1 MKYVADHDIHI
12 HSHLSSC
19 SHDPEQTT
27 EVILNYAT
35 ECGYKYICLTDHFW
49 DETIPGASN
58 WYKPQN
64 FAHISESLPLPQND
78 KVKFFFGCEAEMDQ
92 YLTIG
97 VSKEVMDK
105 LDFFIVPITHLHMS
119 GFTRPAEDNTN
130 ELRVE
135 HFIKRF
141 NALLDY
147 DLPAHKVGIAHLT
160 CPLMTP
166 EKTIDNL
173 VECLKLISD
182 DTFRDL
188 FTRAAKRG
196 YGIELN
202 FSSRHPEDI
211 MEQILRP
218 YRIAKECGCKFYL
231 GSDMHT
237 HGGATPKCKEN
248 FERIIDMLGLTED
261 MKFNPFNV

>member
-1 MKYVADHDIHI
+1 MRYIVDHDIHI
-12 HSHLSSC
+12 HSRLSSC
-19 SHDPEQTT
+19 SHDPEQSP

-35 ECGYKYICLTDHFW
+35 ECGYKYVCLTDHFW

-64 FAHISESLPLPQND
+64 FAHICESLPLPQND

-92 YLTIG
+92 YLTVG
-97 VSKEVMDK
+97 VSKEVMEK
-105 LDFFIVPITHLHMS
+105 LDFFIVPITHLHMA

-130 ELRVE
+130 ELRVQ

-160 CPLMTP
+160 CHLMTP
-166 EKTIDNL
+166 EKTVANL
-173 VECLKLISD
+173 VECLALISD

-188 FTRAAKRG
+188 FTRIRSDESYAALR
-196 YGIELN
+196 YVFRWSTHRRNLRSAVPY
-202 FSSRHPEDI
+202 SSLGERMKKYVLTGGVLHETLGAI
-211 MEQILRP
+211 
-218 YRIAKECGCKFYL
+218 RI
-231 GSDMHT
+231 
-237 HGGATPKCKEN
+237 
-248 FERIIDMLGLTED
+248 
-261 MKFNPFNV
+261 